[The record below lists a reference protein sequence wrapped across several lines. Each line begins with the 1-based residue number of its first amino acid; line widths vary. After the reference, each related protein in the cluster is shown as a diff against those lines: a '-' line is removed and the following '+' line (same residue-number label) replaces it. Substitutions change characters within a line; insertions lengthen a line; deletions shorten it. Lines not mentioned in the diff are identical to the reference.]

1 MREWRNRIT
10 TPGKACV
17 PAGAHHAPT
26 RKLSCCVL
34 CVVPPL
40 ESLYILNLNL
50 RIARKVPTETLA
62 ANEHLATD
70 IPARLDRLPWSR
82 WHTRVTAALGITWL
96 LDGLEGGIGG
106 SLSGALKLHETLAL
120 TDAQLGLSSSF
131 YLAGN
136 VVGALTFGYLADRFG
151 RRKLFFWTLL
161 LYVTATALSGF
172 SWSLVSFTLCRF
184 LTGAGI
190 GGEYAAVTSAVDEL
204 IPARLRGRVD
214 LLINSTFWLG
224 VMLGSLVSV
233 AFLSPALFGVV
244 RGWRVAFLAGL
255 PIAAV
260 VLAMR
265 RHLPESPR
273 WLLSHNREPEAEAI
287 LTAIE
292 SEVRNQ
298 TGQLPEACAPV
309 TIPIN
314 TGASFGTV
322 LRLFTGPYR
331 ARAWLCMGIM
341 VAQSFFYN
349 SVFFSITLILLRFY
363 GVTATR
369 VGYLFLP
376 IAFTNFLGP
385 ALMGHLF
392 DSIGRRTMM
401 AFTFSLAGV
410 TLFVASLLFL
420 HGGLTMVAQVA
431 LWSLCFFFAAAAAG
445 SAYLTTS
452 ELFPQ
457 SIRATAIAFFYGF
470 GTLFGGVAGPFVFG
484 YLLNRGQRGP
494 LFWGFT
500 AAALGMV
507 IAGAAQAVWGV
518 AAERQPLEALA
529 SLE

>member
-1 MREWRNRIT
+1 MSTQTQADDR
-10 TPGKACV
+10 
-17 PAGAHHAPT
+17 
-26 RKLSCCVL
+26 
-34 CVVPPL
+34 L
-40 ESLYILNLNL
+40 E
-50 RIARKVPTETLA
+50 
-62 ANEHLATD
+62 TD

-161 LYVTATALSGF
+161 LYVTATALSGL
-172 SWSLVSFTLCRF
+172 SWSLASFTLCRF

-190 GGEYAAVTSAVDEL
+190 GGEYAAITSAVDEL

-214 LLINSTFWLG
+214 LIINSTFWLG

-273 WLLSHNREPEAEAI
+273 WLLSHNRVPEAEAI
-287 LTAIE
+287 LSGIE
-292 SEVRNQ
+292 TDVAHQ
-298 TGQLPEACAPV
+298 TGPLPDAHGTA
-309 TIPIN
+309 TIRFTEP
-314 TGASFGTV
+314 GSLLQV

-331 ARAWLCMGIM
+331 ARALLCLGIM

-363 GVTATR
+363 GVTAAR

-385 ALMGHLF
+385 ALLGHLF
-392 DSIGRRTMM
+392 DTVGRRAMM
-401 AFTFSLAGV
+401 AITFSGAGL
-410 TLFVASLLFL
+410 TLFASSLLFL
-420 HGGLTMVAQVA
+420 HAQLTMPTQVA

-484 YLLNRGQRGP
+484 YLLNAGHREP

-500 AAALGMV
+500 AAALVMV
-507 IAGAAQAVWGV
+507 TAGIAQAVWGV
-518 AAERQPLEALA
+518 AAERQPLE
-529 SLE
+529 SLLLPEIQTTG